1 MFSQF
6 FGNYLRK
13 RGCITLEQMR
23 DVLALQ
29 DTVRVKLGILAIDA
43 GYMTAEQVEKVH
55 GLQAKMDK
63 RFGEIAIELGLIDEE
78 KLSSLLGQQNKR
90 HLFISQALID
100 MGVMSFEDFQGYLE
114 DYKKDCGLSPEAFEA
129 LKQNDIESITQALLH
144 MPELGDSKMYVEYF
158 ALFVRNLVRFID
170 GHILLEG
177 ARKVTL
183 EQFDC
188 MIHQEI
194 DGRFKF
200 FTGFAGA
207 EPAMA
212 EFARRFAKMEVSG
225 MDAVARDSLGEF
237 MNVHNGLFLSK
248 LSNEWVE
255 LELLP
260 PEYKS
265 CGSLKSVGV
274 AYRIPFALSF
284 GQFDFFI
291 GVGSPVFNH
300 R

>member
-23 DVLALQ
+23 EVLSLQ
-29 DTVRVKLGILAIDA
+29 DSVRVKLGVLAIDA
-43 GYMTAEQVEKVH
+43 GYMNAAQVEEVH
-55 GLQAKMDK
+55 NRQSKIDK
-63 RFGEIAIELGLIDEE
+63 RFGEIAIDMGILDEE
-78 KLSSLLGQQNKR
+78 KLSLLLGQQNKR

-100 MGVMSFEDFQGYLE
+100 KGIMTFETFESYLE
-114 DYKKDCGLSPEAFEA
+114 DYKKESGLSAKEFEA
-129 LKQNDIESITQALLH
+129 LKTNDIDAVTQALVHL
-144 MPELGDSKMYVEYF
+144 PELGDAKMYVDYF

-170 GHILLEG
+170 DHILLEQ
-177 ARKVTL
+177 ARKIYV
-183 EQFDC
+183 EEFDC
-188 MIHQEI
+188 LIHQEI
-194 DGRFKF
+194 EGRYKF
-200 FTGFAGA
+200 FTGVAGA
-207 EPAMA
+207 ESAMA
-212 EFARRFAKMEVSG
+212 EFASRFAKMAVSG
-225 MDAVARDSLGEF
+225 MDEVARDSLGEF

-260 PEYKS
+260 PEFKHS
-265 CGSLKSVGV
+265 GSLKSVGV
-274 AYRIPFALSF
+274 AYAIPFALPFGSF
-284 GQFDFFI
+284 HFFI

>member
-13 RGCITLEQMR
+13 RGCITVEQMR

-29 DTVRVKLGILAIDA
+29 DSVRVKLGVLAIDA
-43 GYMTAEQVEKVH
+43 GYLDAAQVEKVH
-55 GLQAKMDK
+55 GLQSSMDK
-63 RFGEIAIELGLIDEE
+63 RFGEIAIELGLLDEE
-78 KLSSLLGQQNKR
+78 KLSGLLSQQNKR

-100 MGVMSFEDFQGYLE
+100 KGIMSFETFEGYLN
-114 DYKKDCGLSPEAFEA
+114 DFKKDSGLSAKEFEA
-129 LKQNDIESITQALLH
+129 LKNNDIDTITQALVH
-144 MPELGDSKMYVEYF
+144 MPELGDAKMYVEYF

-170 GHILLEG
+170 DHILLD
-177 ARKVTL
+177 AAAKVQH
-183 EQFDC
+183 EDFDC
-188 MIHQEI
+188 LIHQEI

-200 FTGFAGA
+200 FTGFSGA
-207 EPAMA
+207 EPAMS
-212 EFARRFAKMEVSG
+212 EFATRFAKMEVSG

-237 MNVHNGLFLSK
+237 MNIHNGLFLSK
-248 LSNEWVE
+248 LSNDWVE

-265 CGSLKSVGV
+265 RGSLKSMGV
-274 AYRIPFALSF
+274 VYKIPFALPF
-284 GQFDFFI
+284 GQFVFFI

>member
-23 DVLALQ
+23 EVLALQ
-29 DTVRVKLGILAIDA
+29 DSVRVKLGVLAIDA
-43 GYMTAEQVEKVH
+43 GFMTAAQVEEVH
-55 GLQAKMDK
+55 NLQATIDK
-63 RFGEIAIELGLIDEE
+63 RFGEIAIDRGILDEE
-78 KLSSLLGQQNKR
+78 KLSVLLGQQNKR

-100 MGVMSFEDFQGYLE
+100 KGIMTFETFESYLE
-114 DYKKDCGLSPEAFEA
+114 DYKKDSGLSVQEFEA
-129 LKQNDIESITQALLH
+129 LKNNDIDTVTQALVHL
-144 MPELGDSKMYVEYF
+144 PELGDSRLYVDYF
-158 ALFVRNLVRFID
+158 SLFVRNLVRFID
-170 GHILLEG
+170 AHILLEQ
-177 ARKVTL
+177 ARKV
-183 EQFDC
+183 EVEAFDC
-188 MIHQEI
+188 LIYQEI
-194 DGRFKF
+194 EGRYKF
-200 FTGFAGA
+200 FTGVAGP

-212 EFARRFAKMEVSG
+212 EFASRFAKMAVSG
-225 MDAVARDSLGEF
+225 MDEVARDSLGEF

-260 PEYKS
+260 PDYKPG
-265 CGSLKSVGV
+265 GSLKSVGV
-274 AYRIPFALSF
+274 AYKIPFALPF
-284 GQFDFFI
+284 GQFDFYI

>member
-29 DTVRVKLGILAIDA
+29 DSVRVKLGVLAIDA
-43 GYMTAEQVEKVH
+43 GYMTAAQVEEVH
-55 GLQAKMDK
+55 NLQSTIDK
-63 RFGEIAIELGLIDEE
+63 RFGEIAIDRGIIDQE
-78 KLSSLLGQQNKR
+78 KLSVLLGQQNKR

-100 MGVMSFEDFQGYLE
+100 QGIMTFETFESYLE
-114 DYKKDCGLSPEAFEA
+114 DYKKDSGLSAKEFEA
-129 LKQNDIESITQALLH
+129 LKTNDIDTVTQALVHL
-144 MPELGDSKMYVEYF
+144 PELGDAKMFVDYF
-158 ALFVRNLVRFID
+158 ALFVRNLVRFVD
-170 GHILLEG
+170 DHILLEE
-177 ARKVTL
+177 ARTVRS
-183 EQFDC
+183 EAFDC
-188 MIHQEI
+188 LIYQEI
-194 DGRFKF
+194 EGRYKF
-200 FTGFAGA
+200 FTGVAGP

-212 EFARRFAKMEVSG
+212 EFASRFAKMAVSG
-225 MDAVARDSLGEF
+225 MDEVARDSLGEF
-237 MNVHNGLFLSK
+237 MNVHNGLYLSK

-260 PEYKS
+260 PEYKHG
-265 CGSLKSVGV
+265 GSLKSVGV
-274 AYRIPFALSF
+274 AYKIPFALSF
-284 GQFDFFI
+284 GQLDFFI